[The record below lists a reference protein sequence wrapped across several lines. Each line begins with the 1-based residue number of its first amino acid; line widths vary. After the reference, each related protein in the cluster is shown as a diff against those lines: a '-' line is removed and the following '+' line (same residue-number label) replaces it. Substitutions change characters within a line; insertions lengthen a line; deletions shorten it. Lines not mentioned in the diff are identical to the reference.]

1 MPSAS
6 RPPYFNSNQ
15 MASGEDQ
22 AATVRRMYNAR
33 SSHYNDSWHPL
44 FAQWMA
50 DTASLEPGE
59 RVLDLACG
67 TGLLTFAA
75 AKAIGPS
82 GKVIGVDISDGML
95 AEASARRKKEK
106 IKNIQ
111 FFNHD
116 ITNLNSLNAV
126 KEESFDAI
134 TCASALVLL
143 KDPKTALQEWLK
155 YLKPG
160 GRLVIDTTHHSGL
173 PSGMAWEKVYLRLGL
188 TPFHSRLW
196 SQSEDTFR
204 TLLSEAGYDIDST
217 RIHFK
222 PQVGFGSRYHPI
234 AEGESIFNKEID
246 HESNRTIREAGLTSK
261 ARELFLEE
269 WANLADST
277 GQVFEI
283 DGVFVAV
290 AHKVPT
296 TPALKPTL
304 TGSCA
309 CGAISWISNSTPTLA
324 NNCHCDTCR
333 KISGSPYIAFLHL
346 TTSDVTIVP
355 PLSSPQVKT
364 YTASPHAE
372 RTFCVECGS
381 TLTFK
386 YHLKPDIIGVAIG
399 TVDEKKSTTSLKGI
413 KSKHIWVSRKP
424 EWYTIPKDGSER
436 QERMEGVE
444 ALIEK

>member
-1 MPSAS
+1 
-6 RPPYFNSNQ
+6 

-22 AATVRRMYNAR
+22 AATARRMYNAR

-44 FAQWMA
+44 FALWMA
-50 DTASLEPGE
+50 DTASLDPRE

-75 AKAIGPS
+75 ANAVGPS

-95 AEASARRKKEK
+95 AEASARLKKEN

-116 ITNLNSLNAV
+116 ITNLNSLDAV

-143 KDPKTALQEWLK
+143 EDPKTTLQEWLK

-160 GRLVIDTTHHSGL
+160 GRLVVDTTQPSGL

-196 SQSEDTFR
+196 SQSEETFK
-204 TLLSEAGYDIDST
+204 TLLSEAGYDMENT
-217 RIHFK
+217 RILFK
-222 PQVGFGSRYHPI
+222 PQVGFGRRYHSI
-234 AEGESIFNKEID
+234 ASGSAIFTKEIEQ
-246 HESNRTIREAGLTSK
+246 ESNRTIREAGLISK
-261 ARELFLEE
+261 ARELFFEE
-269 WANLADST
+269 WAKLADST
-277 GQVFEI
+277 GQILEI

-290 AHKVPT
+290 AHKAPI
-296 TPALKPTL
+296 TPGPKPLL

-309 CGAISWISNSTPTLA
+309 CGVTTWISTSNPTLA

-346 TTSDVTIVP
+346 PTSDVTFKP

-386 YHLKPDIIGVAIG
+386 YHLMPEIIGVAIG
-399 TVDEKKSTTSLKGI
+399 TVDEKKSTASLKGI
-413 KSKHIWVSRKP
+413 GGKHIWVSRKP
-424 EWYTIPKDGSER
+424 EWYTIPEDGLER
-436 QERMEGVE
+436 QEKMEGVE
-444 ALIEK
+444 ALIGE